1 MDTNIDKAVNAQT
14 ELLSD
19 ALDGFQPRYAV
30 HGGSTSENIAL
41 QNIQARSRMVF
52 SYALSQIITQAKGL
66 PRAGASLLVLAST
79 NVDGMCLSRPVSRQR
94 TELIRIQSI

>member
-66 PRAGASLLVLAST
+66 PRAGVFAGAFRRGL
-79 NVDGMCLSRPVSRQR
+79 
-94 TELIRIQSI
+94 